1 MTDRRYWLW
10 LSLKFKPGS
19 ATCDNLLHYFGN
31 DPKAIYEADEQAILK
46 FRPND
51 KQLVSILSDKSFTRV
66 NRILDFCER
75 ENVGLLTPDS
85 KHYPSQLM
93 RITGRPPV
101 IYYKGRLPDFNAHP
115 TIGVVGTREVTPYGS
130 SSAYTIAHDLA
141 SAGAIVVSGL
151 ALGTDT
157 ASHRGALDASGHT
170 VAFLGCGIDVVYPKE
185 NTKLMQEMITRGT
198 VMTDY
203 PPGSRPEGWHFPIR
217 NRLIS
222 GIAHG
227 ILVVEAPDRSGALIT
242 ASHALKQGKLLYAV
256 PGKVGELASV
266 GTNKLIRDGA
276 KMVTNASDILSDFS
290 ELFGIDPQ
298 AYRMRPVQAP
308 PKPAV
313 TASPTKQPVRT
324 ARTEADNVAYYQRD
338 AVRLKAAEPRPV
350 IIHGAISEEDAA
362 RAYMSMETDI
372 PAPPKPQNR
381 YRQSSVIQLRY
392 PKTNEN
398 GVYEVALNNE
408 TRQRYE
414 SIVAS
419 EGKRFFNANDRFVP
433 TSDIRVTGSLKEIHK
448 RMKEADDIENV
459 RLDDR
464 PDFSGLT
471 EDEITVVKF
480 LYEKGRSNSD
490 TIMNATGM
498 TLQNFLTAATM
509 LEIKRMIVQLPGG
522 YFELIKN

>member
-1 MTDRRYWLW
+1 MSDIRYWLW

-19 ATCDNLLHYFGN
+19 ATRDNLLHYFGN
-31 DPKAIYEADEQAILK
+31 DPKAIYEADAQVIDA

-51 KQLVSILSDKSFTRV
+51 KQLIAVLSDKSLTEA

-85 KHYPSQLM
+85 NHYPSSLM

-101 IYYKGRLPDFNAHP
+101 IYYKGRLPDFSAHP
-115 TIGVVGTREVTPYGS
+115 TVGVVGTRDVTPYGS
-130 SSAYTIAHDLA
+130 SAAYTISHDLA

-151 ALGTDT
+151 ARGTDT
-157 ASHRGALDASGHT
+157 AAHRGALDAGGHT
-170 VAFLGCGIDVVYPKE
+170 VAFLGCGIDVIYPKVNE
-185 NTKLMQEMITRGT
+185 KLTREMIARGT

-222 GIAHG
+222 GTSHG
-227 ILVVEAPDRSGALIT
+227 ILVIEAPDRSGALIT

-266 GTNKLIRDGA
+266 GTNKLISNGA

-298 AYRMRPVQAP
+298 RYLSQPTNA
-308 PKPAV
+308 
-313 TASPTKQPVRT
+313 PTKPTVTVPSTREQYAKT
-324 ARTEADNVAYYQRD
+324 HTETKNVAYYEGS
-338 AVRLKAAEPRPV
+338 AVRLKAAEPRP
-350 IIHGAISEEDAA
+350 IIVRGGISEEDAA

-372 PAPPKPQNR
+372 PSPPQPSR
-381 YRQSSVIQLRY
+381 YQSSVIRLKY
-392 PKTNEN
+392 PETDEN

-408 TRQRYE
+408 TKRRYE
-414 SIVAS
+414 NIVAS
-419 EGKRFFNANDRFVP
+419 EGKRYFGANDRFVP
-433 TSDIRVTGSLKEIHK
+433 TSDIKVTRSLKNIHSV
-448 RMKEADDIENV
+448 MKEADDIENV

-464 PDFSGLT
+464 PDLTGLT
-471 EDEITVVKF
+471 EDETAVVKH
-480 LYEKGRSNSD
+480 LYQKGRSSSD
-490 TIMNATGM
+490 AIMSATGM
-498 TLQNFLTAATM
+498 SLPNLLTAVTM
-509 LEIKRMIVQLPGG
+509 LEIKQRIAQLPGG
-522 YFELIKN
+522 YFELIKK

>member
-31 DPKAIYEADEQAILK
+31 DPKAIYEADEQAISA
-46 FRPND
+46 FRPGD
-51 KQLVSILSDKSFTRV
+51 KQLVAVLSDKSLTEA

-85 KHYPSQLM
+85 KHYPSPLM

-101 IYYKGRLPDFNAHP
+101 IYYKGRLPDFTAHP
-115 TIGVVGTREVTPYGS
+115 TIGVVGTRDVTPYGS

-185 NTKLMQEMITRGT
+185 NAKLMQEMMTRGT

-222 GIAHG
+222 GISHG
-227 ILVVEAPDRSGALIT
+227 ILVVEAPDKSGALIT

-276 KMVTNASDILSDFS
+276 KMVTNASDILSDFA

-308 PKPAV
+308 QKPAPKPRQ
-313 TASPTKQPVRT
+313 PEPPVRT
-324 ARTEADNVAYYQRD
+324 EVDNVAYYQRNT
-338 AVRLKAAEPRPV
+338 VHLKAAEPRP
-350 IIHGAISEEDAA
+350 IIVRGSISEEDAA

-372 PAPPKPQNR
+372 PAPPQPQSR
-381 YRQSSVIQLRY
+381 YQGSVIRIQY
-392 PKTNEN
+392 PETDKN
-398 GVYEVALNNE
+398 GIYEVALNSE

-414 SIVAS
+414 NIVAS
-419 EGKRFFNANDRFVP
+419 EGKRFFNSSDRFVP
-433 TSDIRVTGSLKEIHK
+433 TSDIKVTRSLKDIHN

-464 PDFSGLT
+464 PDLSGLT
-471 EDEITVVKF
+471 EDEVTVVKF
-480 LYEKGRSNSD
+480 LYEKGRSKSD
-490 TIMNATGM
+490 AVMNATNM
-498 TLQNFLTAATM
+498 TLPKLLTAVTM
-509 LEIKRMIVQLPGG
+509 LEIKQRIAQLPGG
-522 YFELIKN
+522 YFELIKK